1 MTYFFPSLMWI
12 TFSTETAG
20 SSNQVDLLGE
30 SLIGD
35 LMDAPTSVPAGNPAM
50 NSSASEVDLFA
61 DADFVSAPVQV
72 ETKASSET
80 KVRFL
85 FQNIMV
91 LLIIEFA
98 F

>member
-1 MTYFFPSLMWI
+1 MWI

-20 SSNQVDLLGE
+20 SSNQVDLFGE

-35 LMDAPTSVPAGNPAM
+35 LMDAPTSVSAGNPAM

-72 ETKASSET
+72 DTKASSET

-85 FQNIMV
+85 FQNVMV
-91 LLIIEFA
+91 LLIIDFA
-98 F
+98 FLNLPY